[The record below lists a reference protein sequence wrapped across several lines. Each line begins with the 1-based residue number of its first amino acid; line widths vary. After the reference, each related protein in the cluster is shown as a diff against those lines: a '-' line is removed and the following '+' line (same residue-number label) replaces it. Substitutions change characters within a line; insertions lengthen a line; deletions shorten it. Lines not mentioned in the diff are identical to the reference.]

1 MLVVPSA
8 ATARQRDADLHRR
21 RPQTRSWRGATLTR
35 SLPNHSVGHK
45 IREMDEPVLPAS
57 KALVVGFFACHC
69 SYGDPDRLL
78 SRKRRLTRTASDA
91 FSASPRTIMTSF
103 IEQPEHNTAMLE
115 SKQFGFIA
123 RRLVRSVCWRQ
134 RIAQYA
140 KAEGVE
146 TSRPWAEEIP
156 SMALKKLTLMKSLY
170 CLVLFTCLTAEYF
183 FQRFDSQ
190 RFTPLL
196 ISIPDRW

>member
-1 MLVVPSA
+1 MACQDGPPNSVAPGQAAMPGFRRFALCWNSFSRICGAVVARVLGVPSA

-35 SLPNHSVGHK
+35 SPTNHSVGHK

-69 SYGDPDRLL
+69 SYSDTDRLL

-103 IEQPEHNTAMLE
+103 IERPEHNTAMLE
-115 SKQFGFIA
+115 SK
-123 RRLVRSVCWRQ
+123 
-134 RIAQYA
+134 
-140 KAEGVE
+140 
-146 TSRPWAEEIP
+146 
-156 SMALKKLTLMKSLY
+156 
-170 CLVLFTCLTAEYF
+170 
-183 FQRFDSQ
+183 
-190 RFTPLL
+190 
-196 ISIPDRW
+196 